1 MEMINSEQKMEIRNL
16 KNLWVKA
23 KLAGNT
29 NQANALL
36 DMMYVWYIANIREL
50 SLEQCRTFE
59 IFFHMNDYL

>member
-1 MEMINSEQKMEIRNL
+1 MINSEQKMEIRKL

-23 KLAGNT
+23 KLDGNT

-36 DMMYVWYIANIREL
+36 DMMYVWYIANLREL
-50 SLEQCRTFE
+50 TLEQSRTFE

>member
-1 MEMINSEQKMEIRNL
+1 MINSEQKMEIRNL

-23 KLAGNT
+23 KLDGNT

-36 DMMYVWYIANIREL
+36 DMMYVWYIANLREL
-50 SLEQCRTFE
+50 TLEQSRTFE

>member
-1 MEMINSEQKMEIRNL
+1 MINSEQKMEIRNL

-23 KLAGNT
+23 KLDGNT

-36 DMMYVWYIANIREL
+36 DMMYAWYIANLREL
-50 SLEQCRTFE
+50 TLEQFRTFE

>member
-1 MEMINSEQKMEIRNL
+1 MINSEQKMEIRKF

-23 KLAGNT
+23 KLDGNT

-36 DMMYVWYIANIREL
+36 DMMYVWYIANLREL
-50 SLEQCRTFE
+50 TLEQSRTFE

>member
-1 MEMINSEQKMEIRNL
+1 MINSEQKMEIRKF

-23 KLAGNT
+23 KLNGNT
-29 NQANALL
+29 SQANALL

-50 SLEQCRTFE
+50 SFEQCRTFE

>member
-1 MEMINSEQKMEIRNL
+1 MINSEQKMKIRNL

-23 KLAGNT
+23 KLSGNI

-50 SLEQCRTFE
+50 PLDQCRTFE

>member
-1 MEMINSEQKMEIRNL
+1 MINSEQKMEIRNL

-29 NQANALL
+29 KQANTIL
-36 DMMYVWYIANIREL
+36 DLMYVWYIGNLREL
-50 SLEQCRTFE
+50 TFDQCRTFE